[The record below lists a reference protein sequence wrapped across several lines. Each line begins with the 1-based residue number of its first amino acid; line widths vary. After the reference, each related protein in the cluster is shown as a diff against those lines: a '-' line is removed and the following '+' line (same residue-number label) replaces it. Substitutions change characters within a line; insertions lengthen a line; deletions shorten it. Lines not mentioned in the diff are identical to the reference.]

1 MKTYSRQ
8 PEAKSDTA
16 QPKASRQASAHDVL
30 QAYKDR
36 TVQRQE
42 IDEDELLQGQ
52 FSDTAQLLQDEGSK
66 LLERGNEDK
75 LRQKLAEELK
85 IKDKGHSRHKGSYDP
100 EGDSPEKIL
109 TNLTYP
115 CFDPPAKYAE
125 GEAVIQ
131 REEIDEEELLQ
142 GKFDTSTAQR
152 EEIPSGGGKAN
163 LTGMPDNLKSGIES
177 LSGYSMDDV
186 RVHYNSSKPAQLQA
200 LAYAQ
205 GTDIHI
211 APGQEQHLPHEAWH
225 VVQQKQGRVQPTTQL
240 QGVNVND
247 NEGLEKEADVMGGS
261 YTTIQKKKK
270 RNTPKHFTRVTQ
282 LAGHGNV
289 VVLNNNWV
297 AKLTTER
304 EANAYTFLRQ
314 ANNNQNPNA
323 INNIQQLIPGVLQ
336 ILPNAGGL
344 NPAAQAVLNVPN
356 PAWLTRWQANMAA
369 DQRIIIMENN
379 ITGAVDGGYA
389 PAIPVAGA
397 ARSPQTFDIKIGN
410 TTVSKEELTQRGH
423 PKPTS
428 KKNKLRIADMFTGS
442 KGNGYRFCDGNQD
455 ELRDR
460 LPAPPDRALCIAH
473 ICQRLQAIRD
483 YVNGNSTTFV
493 AASVLITI
501 RDDGAIVKLID
512 LDHPMINI
520 NRVHQPQDNLT
531 ANELGA
537 LQFGQAK
544 FLKYQANFVRGM
556 DSLIQMIQGL

>member
-142 GKFDTSTAQR
+142 GKFDTPATQR
-152 EEIPSGGGKAN
+152 EEIPSEGGETN

-247 NEGLEKEADVMGGS
+247 NEGLEKEADVMGGKAVQS
-261 YTTIQKKKK
+261 VNLKNNSLEKIESSSLS
-270 RNTPKHFTRVTQ
+270 NTQFMVDEY
-282 LAGHGNV
+282 G
-289 VVLNNNWV
+289 
-297 AKLTTER
+297 
-304 EANAYTFLRQ
+304 
-314 ANNNQNPNA
+314 QNPNCFDQMMHGFQYGSIKQA
-323 INNIQQLIPGVLQ
+323 LGYRTIARAFVNGISLGMSYSDKAPDGESDHAEDAVIETIQIILDWNRDYAVSCGINGDIYDQIHAELSKGKRELYLDISASPCRRCTETIWEFAQQYNFEIKLNFHHYYRDPQ
-336 ILPNAGGL
+336 GGI
-344 NPAAQAVLNVPN
+344 V
-356 PAWLTRWQANMAA
+356 
-369 DQRIIIMENN
+369 
-379 ITGAVDGGYA
+379 
-389 PAIPVAGA
+389 
-397 ARSPQTFDIKIGN
+397 
-410 TTVSKEELTQRGH
+410 
-423 PKPTS
+423 TS
-428 KKNKLRIADMFTGS
+428 K
-442 KGNGYRFCDGNQD
+442 DG
-455 ELRDR
+455 
-460 LPAPPDRALCIAH
+460 IKT
-473 ICQRLQAIRD
+473 LQEKD
-483 YVNGNSTTFV
+483 
-493 AASVLITI
+493 IT
-501 RDDGAIVKLID
+501 AD
-512 LDHPMINI
+512 LDPEVIQRM
-520 NRVHQPQDNLT
+520 
-531 ANELGA
+531 
-537 LQFGQAK
+537 
-544 FLKYQANFVRGM
+544 
-556 DSLIQMIQGL
+556 LIGEDF